1 MRSAA
6 RTPWFDLFVETLYDK
21 RPLTPTETFSHP
33 IVCACRPRQTHADCV
48 GLMAVS
54 TAHPEPLNALASLY
68 AATSPTEL
76 YKDQP
81 YMDPN
86 VLRYYV
92 VVHDVRNGDLS
103 ECAD

>member
-1 MRSAA
+1 
-6 RTPWFDLFVETLYDK
+6 
-21 RPLTPTETFSHP
+21 
-33 IVCACRPRQTHADCV
+33 
-48 GLMAVS
+48 MAVS

-92 VVHDVRNGDLS
+92 VVHDVRNGDLA
-103 ECAD
+103 ECAHSPSGQS